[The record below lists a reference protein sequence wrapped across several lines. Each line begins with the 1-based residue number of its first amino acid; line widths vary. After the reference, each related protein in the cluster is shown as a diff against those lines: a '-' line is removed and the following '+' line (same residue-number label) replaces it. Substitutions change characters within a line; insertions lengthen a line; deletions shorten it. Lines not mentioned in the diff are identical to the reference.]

1 MKWYGI
7 DQDVYTA
14 LVDLITEAYQAA
26 KDMGDDD
33 SVSYYSFLLG
43 ELEEAKIIGKG
54 RKMND
59 EETARM
65 MKLQRYLRM
74 LQQGLKDPKD
84 ANKKK
89 RRQVG
94 RDVVKPKKQKPNNII
109 GKVSL
114 EEVRN
119 FLKDDPEL
127 TPVER
132 FELYY
137 DERQRRENEGFSLNK
152 ICKDLGIDRNKKS

>member
-7 DQDVYTA
+7 DQDVYSA

-152 ICKDLGIDRNKKS
+152 ICKDLGIERSKK

>member
-7 DQDVYTA
+7 DQDVYSA

-74 LQQGLKDPKD
+74 LQQGLKDTKD

-152 ICKDLGIDRNKKS
+152 ICKDLGIERSKK

>member
-1 MKWYGI
+1 MTWYGI
-7 DQDVYTA
+7 DQDVYSA

-94 RDVVKPKKQKPNNII
+94 KDVVKPKKQKPNNII

-152 ICKDLGIDRNKKS
+152 ICKDLGIERSKK

>member
-1 MKWYGI
+1 MKFYGI
-7 DQDVYTA
+7 DQDIYAA
-14 LVDLITEAYQAA
+14 LLDLITEAYEAA
-26 KDMGDDD
+26 KVVGDQD

-152 ICKDLGIDRNKKS
+152 ICKDLGIERSKK

>member
-1 MKWYGI
+1 
-7 DQDVYTA
+7 
-14 LVDLITEAYQAA
+14 
-26 KDMGDDD
+26 
-33 SVSYYSFLLG
+33 
-43 ELEEAKIIGKG
+43 
-54 RKMND
+54 
-59 EETARM
+59 M
-65 MKLQRYLRM
+65 MKLKRYLRM

-84 ANKKK
+84 TNKKK

-152 ICKDLGIDRNKKS
+152 ICKDLGIERSKK

>member
-7 DQDVYTA
+7 DQDVYSA

-137 DERQRRENEGFSLNK
+137 DEGQRRENEGFSLNK
-152 ICKDLGIDRNKKS
+152 ICKDLGIERSKK

>member
-1 MKWYGI
+1 MKCYGI
-7 DQDVYTA
+7 DQDVYSA

-74 LQQGLKDPKD
+74 LQQGLKYPKD
-84 ANKKK
+84 ANNKK

-152 ICKDLGIDRNKKS
+152 ICKDLGIERSKK

>member
-7 DQDVYTA
+7 DQDVYSA

-59 EETARM
+59 EETERM

-152 ICKDLGIDRNKKS
+152 ICKDLGIERSKK

>member
-152 ICKDLGIDRNKKS
+152 ICKDLGIERSKK

>member
-7 DQDVYTA
+7 DQDIYSA

-43 ELEEAKIIGKG
+43 ELEEAKIIGKS

-59 EETARM
+59 EEAAKM

-89 RRQVG
+89 RRQIG
-94 RDVVKPKKQKPNNII
+94 REVIKPKKKKHDNIL

-114 EEVRN
+114 AEVKA

-132 FELYY
+132 FKLYY
-137 DERQRRENEGFSLNK
+137 DERQKRKNKGFSLNQ
-152 ICKDLGIDRNKKS
+152 ICKDLGIGRSKKS

>member
-1 MKWYGI
+1 MKFYGI
-7 DQDVYTA
+7 DQDIYAA
-14 LVDLITEAYQAA
+14 LVDLITEAYEAA
-26 KDMGDDD
+26 KVVGDQD

-152 ICKDLGIDRNKKS
+152 ICKDLGIERSKK

>member
-7 DQDVYTA
+7 DQDVYSA

-94 RDVVKPKKQKPNNII
+94 KDVVKPKKQKPNNII

-152 ICKDLGIDRNKKS
+152 ICKDLGIERSKK

>member
-84 ANKKK
+84 TNKKK

-152 ICKDLGIDRNKKS
+152 ICKDLGIERSKK